1 MADVLKK
8 VPVREQDPKVR
19 ATNFEEVCLD
29 IIKKKQWKKQPDVS
43 TVRMQNVF
51 RDVLYLSIFLHLS

>member
-1 MADVLKK
+1 MADAKMLKK

-29 IIKKKQWKKQPDVS
+29 TIRKKQWKKH
-43 TVRMQNVF
+43 
-51 RDVLYLSIFLHLS
+51 RDA